1 MQRAETIAI
10 VVLGAAVWPGGVPSP
25 TLQRRAQHAARLYL
39 TGHGGHVIGCGGI
52 GRHPPSEAAVIAG
65 ICRTEGVPDT
75 ALHLDE
81 QSRSTEENIANA
93 MVVMRGL
100 GCTRALLVTDRYH
113 AFRARLIA
121 RGLGLEATS
130 ASPAPIGTMRARLLW
145 SWLREI
151 PATLL
156 ALVRLARLRAGR
168 GR

>member
-10 VVLGAAVWPGGVPSP
+10 VVLGAAVWPGGAPSP
-25 TLQRRAQHAARLYL
+25 TLLRRARHGARLYL

-52 GRHPPSEAAVIAG
+52 GRNPPSEAAVIAE
-65 ICRTEGVPDT
+65 ICRAEGVPDT

-81 QSRSTEENIANA
+81 QSRNTEENIVNA
-93 MVVMRGL
+93 MEIMRAL

-121 RGLGLEATS
+121 RGLGLEAIS
-130 ASPAPIGTMRARLLW
+130 ASPAPLGSTPARLVW

-156 ALVRLARLRAGR
+156 ALLRLARLRAGR